1 MTDRKRLATAVLL
14 VGLIVAATAFIV
26 RETFFRPQ
34 TITAYFS
41 SATGIYPG
49 DDIRVSGVKVGT
61 ISSVQPQP
69 NRATLLLQVDR
80 DVPISA
86 DAKAV
91 IVSQNLVAAR
101 YVQLTPAYR
110 NSGPKMRDGAVI
122 DVDRTA
128 VPVEWDEVTAQ
139 LTRLATDLGPNG
151 AVSSTSTSRFIESAA
166 NALDGNGEKLRQ
178 TLGQLSGIS
187 RILANGSGNIV
198 DVIKNLQNFVT
209 TLRDSNQQIVQ
220 FQNRLATLS
229 SVINDSRSD
238 LDAALSN
245 LAIAVG
251 EVQRFVAGTRDKTTE
266 QVQRLANVTQVL
278 VDRRPDV
285 ENILHAAPTS
295 FANSYNIYN
304 PNTPGAMGSFI
315 INSLANPT
323 HFICDAIGAV
333 DNVTANETGKLCGE
347 YLGPGARTAT
357 LNYLPIPTNLIL
369 QQIATP
375 GKIIY
380 AEPRLAPGGE
390 GPAPTP
396 PETPPAVSAYTGL
409 NDSAPKTLPDL
420 LLPPQ
425 SPPPPGNQPA
435 DQQPPPGGGGP
446 PP

>member
-1 MTDRKRLATAVLL
+1 MTGWKRVATAVLL
-14 VGLIVAATAFIV
+14 VGLIVAGAAFIV
-26 RETFFRPQ
+26 RETFFRPL
-34 TITAYFS
+34 TITAYFP
-41 SATGIYPG
+41 SATGIYAG

-61 ISSVQPQP
+61 VSSVQPQP
-69 NRATLLLQVDR
+69 SRAKLILHVDG
-80 DVPISA
+80 DVPIPA

-110 NSGPKMRDGAVI
+110 KSGPKMRGGAVI

-139 LTRLATDLGPNG
+139 LTRLATDLGPSS
-151 AVSSTSTSRFIESAA
+151 AVSSTSVSRFIESAA
-166 NALDGNGEKLRQ
+166 NAMDGNGVKLRQ
-178 TLGQLSGIS
+178 TLAQLSGIS

-198 DVIKNLQNFVT
+198 DIIKNLQNFVT
-209 TLRDSNQQIVQ
+209 TLRDSNLQIVQ

-229 SVINDSRSD
+229 SVVNDSRSD

-245 LAIAVG
+245 LSIAVG
-251 EVQRFVAGTRDKTTE
+251 EVQRFVAGTRDKTA
-266 QVQRLANVTQVL
+266 QQIQRLADVTQVL
-278 VDRRPDV
+278 VDHRMDV

-295 FANSYNIYN
+295 FANGYNIYN

-315 INSLANPT
+315 INNFSNPT
-323 HFICDAIGAV
+323 AFICGAIGAV
-333 DNVTANETGKLCGE
+333 ENVTAAETGKLCGE
-347 YLGPGARTAT
+347 YLGPGLRTANF
-357 LNYLPIPTNLIL
+357 NYLPIPTNLIL

-390 GPAPTP
+390 GPSPQP
-396 PETPPAVSAYTGL
+396 PDIPPAVSAYTGL
-409 NDSAPKTLPDL
+409 TDWAPKTLGDM

-425 SPPPPGNQPA
+425 SPPAPGDPQSQP
-435 DQQPPPGGGGP
+435 GRGGP